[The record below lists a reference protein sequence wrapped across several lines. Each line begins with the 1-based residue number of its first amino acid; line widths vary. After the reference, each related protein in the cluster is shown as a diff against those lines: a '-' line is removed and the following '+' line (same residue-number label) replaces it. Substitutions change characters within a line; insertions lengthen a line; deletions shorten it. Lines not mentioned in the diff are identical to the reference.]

1 MKQTKGFQ
9 IGQIIYPVGLY
20 YVVSSLCYFALE
32 ILLGSADETYML
44 RQLVGDAVTIPVI
57 LKFYMVYQNIR
68 DTVYG
73 KKKFRF
79 SSEQAI
85 NIAVTVVSVAALG
98 IAVNNII
105 AMTSLIQASE
115 GFQTANQAFFAGAA
129 VYEFLGSCFLIPIAE
144 ELLFRGVVYQRLKLM
159 LGVAP
164 AIICSAL
171 IFGLVHANLVQFLYA
186 AVLGCLLAFLY
197 EKTGFFYV
205 PVLGHIAANTVSVV
219 REETGCGKVRPP
231 QQQNRRSGADDEHQP
246 SHGGRPLLRHVPGGA
261 DLLDGLPGLH
271 APQQG
276 DEPLPAQGGRR
287 KGHHKADYNP

>member
-9 IGQIIYPVGLY
+9 IWQIIYPVGLY

-57 LKFYMVYQNIR
+57 LKFYMADQNIR

-144 ELLFRGVVYQRLKLM
+144 ELLFRGVVYQRL
-159 LGVAP
+159 
-164 AIICSAL
+164 
-171 IFGLVHANLVQFLYA
+171 VHANLVQFLYA

-219 REETGCGKVRPP
+219 REETGWLSFGYTTDAKGIGFTAVMLVVA
-231 QQQNRRSGADDEHQP
+231 GAVIWGFWKWKKNVEFDE
-246 SHGGRPLLRHVPGGA
+246 RA
-261 DLLDGLPGLH
+261 
-271 APQQG
+271 
-276 DEPLPAQGGRR
+276 
-287 KGHHKADYNP
+287 

>member
-9 IGQIIYPVGLY
+9 IWQIIYPVGLY

-57 LKFYMVYQNIR
+57 LKFYMADQNIR

-171 IFGLVHANLVQFLYA
+171 IFGLGACKSGAVSVCGQFWDVCLHFCMKKQNFSGA
-186 AVLGCLLAFLY
+186 GTGTHRSKHCQSCVVRMAVLWLYDGCERNWIYGSDAC
-197 EKTGFFYV
+197 GGWRCDMG
-205 PVLGHIAANTVSVV
+205 VLEV
-219 REETGCGKVRPP
+219 EEECGI
-231 QQQNRRSGADDEHQP
+231 
-246 SHGGRPLLRHVPGGA
+246 
-261 DLLDGLPGLH
+261 
-271 APQQG
+271 
-276 DEPLPAQGGRR
+276 
-287 KGHHKADYNP
+287 

>member
-1 MKQTKGFQ
+1 MS
-9 IGQIIYPVGLY
+9 I
-20 YVVSSLCYFALE
+20 
-32 ILLGSADETYML
+32 
-44 RQLVGDAVTIPVI
+44 
-57 LKFYMVYQNIR
+57 
-68 DTVYG
+68 
-73 KKKFRF
+73 
-79 SSEQAI
+79 
-85 NIAVTVVSVAALG
+85 AALG

-186 AVLGCLLAFLY
+186 VVLGCLLAFL
-197 EKTGFFYV
+197 YV

-219 REETGCGKVRPP
+219 REETGWLSFGYTMDAKGIGFTAVMLVVA
-231 QQQNRRSGADDEHQP
+231 GAVIWGFWKWKKNVEFDE
-246 SHGGRPLLRHVPGGA
+246 RA
-261 DLLDGLPGLH
+261 
-271 APQQG
+271 
-276 DEPLPAQGGRR
+276 
-287 KGHHKADYNP
+287 

>member
-9 IGQIIYPVGLY
+9 IWQIIYPVGLY

-57 LKFYMVYQNIR
+57 LKFYMADQNIR

-171 IFGLVHANLVQFLYA
+171 R
-186 AVLGCLLAFLY
+186 CLLAFLY

-219 REETGCGKVRPP
+219 REETGWLSFGYTTDAKGIGFTAVMLVVA
-231 QQQNRRSGADDEHQP
+231 GAVIWGFWKWKKNVEFDE
-246 SHGGRPLLRHVPGGA
+246 RA
-261 DLLDGLPGLH
+261 
-271 APQQG
+271 
-276 DEPLPAQGGRR
+276 
-287 KGHHKADYNP
+287 